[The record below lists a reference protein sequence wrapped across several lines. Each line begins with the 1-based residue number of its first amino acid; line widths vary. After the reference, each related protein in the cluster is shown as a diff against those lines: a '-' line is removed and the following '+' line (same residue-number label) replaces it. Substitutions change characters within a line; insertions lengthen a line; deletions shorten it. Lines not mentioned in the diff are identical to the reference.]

1 MNLYVV
7 FHTPIGNTRLTVEAN
22 SVQELQQEIDKGLPN
37 VPYSIY
43 SSPVESYG
51 SLLAQGNGGNDL

>member
-7 FHTPIGNTRLTVEAN
+7 FHTPIGTTRLTVEAN
-22 SVQELQQEIDKGLPN
+22 SVQDLRREINNGFPN

-43 SSPVESYG
+43 SSSVESYG
-51 SLLAQGNGGNDL
+51 SMLAQGNGGNDS

>member
-1 MNLYVV
+1 MKLYVI

-37 VPYSIY
+37 VHYSIY

-51 SLLAQGNGGNDL
+51 SLLSQGNGGNNL

>member
-37 VPYSIY
+37 VPYSVY

>member
-7 FHTPIGNTRLTVEAN
+7 FHTPIGTTRLTVEAN
-22 SVQELQQEIDKGLPN
+22 SVQNLRREINAGFPN

-43 SSPVESYG
+43 SSIVESYG
-51 SLLAQGNGGNDL
+51 SMLAQGNGGNDS

>member
-22 SVQELQQEIDKGLPN
+22 SVQDLLQEIDKGLPN

-43 SSPVESYG
+43 GIPVESYG
-51 SLLAQGNGGNDL
+51 SMLDQGNGGNDL